1 MTRQRTSS
9 YWIAL
14 IFVAILGA
22 IQVYFFDITFHG
34 PDQIRDLEIA
44 RRLIHH
50 QEWPLNGPPLF
61 GERFN
66 LPPGF
71 YYLLALPLLV
81 RDTEA
86 AIFITFGALF
96 ALSVWYLL
104 RVIHAQLGSRCALA
118 YAVLAFPVFASFY
131 THSAWN
137 PALVMTLSN
146 VVLGL
151 FISLAQQHRHDGLL
165 LPLAAFLLVQ
175 IHPSAAPL
183 LLGLGAYAL
192 LNYQVLLNRRTLAS
206 LLLIAGMTAVWGSQ
220 SGAVSKLLSPAPA
233 SAAPP
238 AG

>member
-1 MTRQRTSS
+1 MPFEEQGAAPSNKTIKKVDMQTAALMTRQRTSS

-34 PDQIRDLEIA
+34 PDQIRDVEIA

-118 YAVLAFPVFASFY
+118 YVSHPVRSY
-131 THSAWN
+131 GR
-137 PALVMTLSN
+137 L
-146 VVLGL
+146 
-151 FISLAQQHRHDGLL
+151 
-165 LPLAAFLLVQ
+165 
-175 IHPSAAPL
+175 
-183 LLGLGAYAL
+183 
-192 LNYQVLLNRRTLAS
+192 
-206 LLLIAGMTAVWGSQ
+206 
-220 SGAVSKLLSPAPA
+220 
-233 SAAPP
+233 
-238 AG
+238 